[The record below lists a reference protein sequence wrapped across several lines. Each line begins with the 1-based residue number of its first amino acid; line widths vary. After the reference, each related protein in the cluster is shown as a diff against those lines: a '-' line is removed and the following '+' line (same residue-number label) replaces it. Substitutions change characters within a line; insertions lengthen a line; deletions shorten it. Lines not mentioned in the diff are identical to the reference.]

1 MAAEVVGLE
10 LSGPRPEE
18 PPIQLALTPQPA
30 PTAASSPARA
40 LGGEAF
46 AELYRA
52 QFGPLSGYATALTG
66 DPVIAV
72 DIAQEA
78 FTRLLARWRRVRD
91 ARAWLFFVATNL
103 TRDYWRGVVRDRE
116 LTERAGANHHFE
128 APAAD
133 PWLRDL
139 VERLPEKQRQAILL
153 HYYADISVDDI
164 ARLLRVPVGTVKR
177 RLHDGRASLAVD
189 VRGGHL

>member
-10 LSGPRPEE
+10 LTGPRPDE
-18 PPIQLALTPQPA
+18 LSA
-30 PTAASSPARA
+30 PVPA

-46 AELYRA
+46 AELYRT
-52 QFGPLSGYATALTG
+52 QFGPLSGYAAALTG
-66 DPVIAV
+66 DPVAAV

-103 TRDYWRGVVRDRE
+103 TRDYWRGVIRERE
-116 LTERAGANHHFE
+116 LTERAGASHRFA
-128 APAAD
+128 APATD

-139 VERLPEKQRQAILL
+139 VDRLPPRQRQAILL
-153 HYYADISVDDI
+153 HYYADIAIDDI

-177 RLHDGRASLAVD
+177 RLHDGRASLAAD
-189 VRGGHL
+189 VRGGHQ